1 MLKSSAFYVI
11 EGQRQ
16 GVSLADKN
24 TFGRQR
30 RLAPKVGETVLLQ
43 SRNTNKKVSIKKDVE
58 HEQR

>member
-30 RLAPKVGETVLLQ
+30 LLAPKVGETVLLQ
-43 SRNTNKKVSIKKDVE
+43 SRNTNKKVSIKKDDK